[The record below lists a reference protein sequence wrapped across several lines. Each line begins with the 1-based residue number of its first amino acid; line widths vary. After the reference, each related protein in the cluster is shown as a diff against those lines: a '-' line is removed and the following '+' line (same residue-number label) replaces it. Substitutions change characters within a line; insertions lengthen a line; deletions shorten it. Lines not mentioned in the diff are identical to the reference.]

1 MKYVIRA
8 LLYLVLVAPLA
19 LFIVYSFTER
29 WFFPAPFPSE
39 WTTTTFQRAMDDPRT
54 LGGMWQGFVIAV
66 IVSLLSLMLAYPA
79 ARALGLRQFRGR
91 QIAWLVL
98 FLPTV
103 VPPLAI
109 GMGLNILFLRVGLAG
124 TIMGVSLAH
133 LISTL
138 PYTVF
143 TLSSAFARYD
153 ENYEHQALA
162 LGASPAQIFF
172 NITLRM
178 MTPSLVVATLFAF
191 LVSWSQYLLT
201 LLIGGGKIITLPVLL
216 FTAASGGNPSTI
228 AIKSLLF
235 ILPPALVIAFT
246 ARELNRH
253 GNDIREQ
260 Y

>member
-19 LFIVYSFTER
+19 LFIVYSFTEG

-54 LGGMWQGFVIAV
+54 LDGMWQGFVIAV
-66 IVSLLSLMLAYPA
+66 IVSLLSLILAFPA

>member
-1 MKYVIRA
+1 MKYVVRT

-19 LFIVYSFTER
+19 LFIVYSFTEG
-29 WFFPAPFPSE
+29 WFFPTPFPSK

-66 IVSLLSLMLAYPA
+66 IVSLLSLILAFPA

-109 GMGLNILFLRVGLAG
+109 GMGLNILFLRIGLAG

-143 TLSSAFARYD
+143 ALSSAFARYD

-162 LGASPAQIFF
+162 LGASPMQIFF

-228 AIKSLLF
+228 AIRSLLF

-246 ARELNRH
+246 ARELYRH

>member
-8 LLYLVLVAPLA
+8 LLYLILVAPLA
-19 LFIVYSFTER
+19 LFIVYSFTEG

-54 LGGMWQGFVIAV
+54 LDGMWQGFVIAV
-66 IVSLLSLMLAYPA
+66 IVSLLSLILAFPA
-79 ARALGLRQFRGR
+79 ARALGLRHFRGR

-124 TIMGVSLAH
+124 TIIGVSLAH

-178 MTPSLVVATLFAF
+178 MTPSLVVATLFGF

-235 ILPPALVIAFT
+235 ILPPALGIAFT

-253 GNDIREQ
+253 GEVIREQ